1 MTTEAPT
8 REWLKTAFP
17 IKVKFSVKGVRHER
31 NEHGELVLIPTEQ
44 KKENR

>member
-1 MTTEAPT
+1 MTTKAPT
-8 REWLKTAFP
+8 REQLFSKFP
-17 IKVKFSVKGVRHER
+17 FKVKFSVKGVRHER

>member
-8 REWLKTAFP
+8 REWLKKAFP

-31 NEHGELVLIPTEQ
+31 NEDGVLELVTTEQ